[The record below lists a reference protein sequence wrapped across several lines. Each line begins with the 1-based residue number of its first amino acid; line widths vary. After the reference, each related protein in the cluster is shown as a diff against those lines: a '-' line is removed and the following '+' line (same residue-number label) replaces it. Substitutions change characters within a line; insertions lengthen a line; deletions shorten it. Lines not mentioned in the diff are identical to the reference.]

1 MVLMLISPLPAFSLL
16 DVLSTVLNHF
26 IFNTYCTVLCTA
38 HSLCRESRS
47 DCGQRERA
55 VNMVRI
61 SLDESFDLLGVNE
74 LSSEMEVKAAY
85 KRMALQTH
93 PDKNPNNPAATEQFR
108 RISEAYQRIS
118 RYMDDETDEDDEYDD
133 EDDYDDEDYDDD
145 YDAAMMFIFE
155 KMFREFN
162 GEPGPPGIR
171 MRFDEYNQY
180 GSSSS
185 SSSSR
190 SNGPSNDEVPS
201 SSSRNRMHHCDC
213 PNCSGSFPRPGNGTA
228 WREPEKKIYIPKSQ
242 RPKDPNKQPSDANTK
257 VDPHANWLSEDER
270 DVETTRKTRSTNN
283 SNKPSS
289 KKKKAG
295 KKKKKATGTKGEP

>member
-1 MVLMLISPLPAFSLL
+1 MDKKRELTVS
-16 DVLSTVLNHF
+16 DST
-26 IFNTYCTVLCTA
+26 
-38 HSLCRESRS
+38 
-47 DCGQRERA
+47 
-55 VNMVRI
+55 MVRI
-61 SLDESFDLLGVNE
+61 SLDDSFDLLGVNE

-85 KRMALQTH
+85 KRLALQTH

-118 RYMDDETDEDDEYDD
+118 RYMDDETDDDDEYDD

-171 MRFDEYNQY
+171 MRFDDYNQY
-180 GSSSS
+180 GPNS

-190 SNGPSNDEVPS
+190 SSNGPSNDEVPS

-213 PNCSGSFPRPGNGTA
+213 PNCSGGFPRPDNGTA

-242 RPKDPNKQPSDANTK
+242 RPKDPTKQQPSDANAK
-257 VDPHANWLSEDER
+257 MDPHANWLSEDEH
-270 DVETTRKTRSTNN
+270 DAEATRKIRSNN
-283 SNKPSS
+283 SKPSS
-289 KKKKAG
+289 KKKKAS
-295 KKKKKATGTKGEP
+295 KKKKKPNGGPKGESLCDKFAQKCIVFDG